1 MKRLSLKIIILSLG
15 ISLLL
20 SASFGAI
27 TVITATGRGE
37 SGLILMENIQRQEFD
52 RQAHDLVQTAV
63 SMLYSIYKKSEIE
76 EISFYQAKAQGASL
90 LRELR
95 YGNDNYFWAD
105 TTEGLNL
112 VYAGRSEEGTNRLD
126 AVDQKGNKYIRE
138 LIEKGSQEGG
148 GFTNYWFPK
157 LKDSAPVPKRSY
169 TLLFKPFGWVIG
181 TGNYL
186 DEIEAQIASRRSEL
200 AKQSRQ
206 VMILMLAMN
215 AGFFLLS
222 GLIAFFVGQRISKPI
237 KQVAEALADISRGE
251 GDLSRSIEV
260 RTKDETGLVS
270 TYFNEFTQK
279 LNTIIVKVRSSS
291 QKLSETGEDLMAN
304 SAETAS
310 AVNQISSNIEN
321 INRRVISQAAG
332 VNEAMSTVQQ
342 ILKNI
347 ESLNS
352 LIENQAASVTESS
365 AAIEEMVSNIGSVA
379 KNVEHANA
387 HFVKLSTASDN
398 GKKRITDVIARISEI
413 EKQSTTLSEA
423 NTIITGIAA
432 QTNLLAMNAA
442 IEAAHAGDAGRGFS
456 VVSDEIRKMA
466 EDAAAQ
472 SKKVSKD
479 IKKIKESIQKVV
491 TSSKEAEKA
500 FDDTLSLVKTV
511 DSLENEIKN
520 SIVEQNAGSRQIL
533 QAITQI
539 NGVTAKVKDSSSE
552 MAEGSKQI
560 LSSVGSLIQVTE
572 EIRQGMGEIA
582 SGMGEINKATV
593 SISDMGNRNK
603 TYIGEVAQ
611 EVSRFKVRE
620 S

>member
-37 SGLILMENIQRQEFD
+37 SGLILMESIQRQEFD
-52 RQAHDLVQTAV
+52 RQAHDLVQAAV
-63 SMLYSIYKKSEIE
+63 SMLEAIYKKSEIE

-105 TTEGLNL
+105 TTEGLNI
-112 VYAGRSEEGTNRLD
+112 VYAGRSEEGMNRID
-126 AVDQKGNKYIRE
+126 AVDQKGTKYIRE

-148 GFTNYWFPK
+148 GFTSYWFPK

-186 DEIEAQIASRRSEL
+186 DEIEMQIASRRKEL
-200 AKQSRQ
+200 AEQSRQ

-215 AGFFLLS
+215 AGFLFLS

-237 KQVAEALADISRGE
+237 RLVADALADISRGE

-279 LNTIIVKVRSSS
+279 LSAIILKVRSSS
-291 QKLSETGEDLMAN
+291 EKLSETGEDLMAN
-304 SAETAS
+304 STETAS
-310 AVNQISSNIEN
+310 AVNQISSNIES

-332 VNEAMSTVQQ
+332 VSETMSTVQQ

-347 ESLNS
+347 DSLNS
-352 LIENQAASVTESS
+352 LIENQSASVTESS
-365 AAIEEMVSNIGSVA
+365 AAIEEMVSNIGSVT
-379 KNVEHANA
+379 KNVEHASA

-491 TSSKEAEKA
+491 ASSKEAEKA

-520 SIVEQNAGSRQIL
+520 SVVEQNAGSRQIL

-539 NGVTAKVKDSSSE
+539 NGVTAKVRDSSSE
-552 MAEGSKQI
+552 MSEGSKQI

-603 TYIGEVAQ
+603 AYIGEVAQ

-620 S
+620 A